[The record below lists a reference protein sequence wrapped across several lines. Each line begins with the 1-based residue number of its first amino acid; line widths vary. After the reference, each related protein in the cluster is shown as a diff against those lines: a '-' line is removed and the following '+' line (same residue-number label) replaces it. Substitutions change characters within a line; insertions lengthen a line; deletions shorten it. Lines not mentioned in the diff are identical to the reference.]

1 MSLTP
6 TISAQIEVLIIQF
19 NAIVKIMRTKKFK
32 LLREI
37 DNDAWWERRS
47 IYEDR
52 QFELQAE
59 ISRLSAGST
68 VEIWKGIF
76 S

>member
-1 MSLTP
+1 MPLTP

-32 LLREI
+32 LLQEV

-59 ISRLSAGST
+59 ILRLSAGST
-68 VEIWKGIF
+68 IEIWKGIF

>member
-1 MSLTP
+1 
-6 TISAQIEVLIIQF
+6 
-19 NAIVKIMRTKKFK
+19 MRTKKFK